1 MNNVVFLEHFS
12 HGRTGALVHPLAGAL
27 VHPLAGALP
36 AILKKNI
43 DSFFTFIKKPS
54 VWVSVCLYPINVK
67 TAEPIRSK
75 FCVGPHVAPGQ
86 VYEWSKFQIFV
97 YIKIR
102 LSLIFSEN
110 FENLR
115 NVLLKSANFFVL
127 FTMYTKRTCSQW
139 K

>member
-27 VHPLAGALP
+27 VHPLAGALVHPLAGALVHLLAGALVHPLAQFLP

-43 DSFFTFIKKPS
+43 VSFFTFIKKPS

-86 VYEWSKFQIFV
+86 VYE
-97 YIKIR
+97 
-102 LSLIFSEN
+102 
-110 FENLR
+110 
-115 NVLLKSANFFVL
+115 
-127 FTMYTKRTCSQW
+127 
-139 K
+139 